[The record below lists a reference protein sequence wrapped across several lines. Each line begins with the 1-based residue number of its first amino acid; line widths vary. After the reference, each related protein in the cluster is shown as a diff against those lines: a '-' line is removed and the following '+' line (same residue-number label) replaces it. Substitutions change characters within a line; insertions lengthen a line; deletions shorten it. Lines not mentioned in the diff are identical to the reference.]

1 MIEGRLA
8 VLTRSGVTL
17 DMALAAAPVLGE
29 AVALLSKPAE
39 FVACRIDAGGRL
51 LDRLDGLVPIEGV
64 FEARVFSERGELR
77 WLAGDGSG
85 RAALLFDDAPQ
96 ELPDRWEPAAAIPY
110 RDRFR
115 RPYLLWGR
123 QVPPATPG
131 WTRLDEARVG
141 PRDIPAGGGPYLRL
155 EAWEYVGERDG
166 NACVLAERLVAIRPY
181 QPGREDT
188 DG

>member
-1 MIEGRLA
+1 VIDGRLA
-8 VLTRSGVTL
+8 VLTRRGVTL
-17 DMALAAAPVLGE
+17 DVALAAAPMLGV

-51 LDRLDGLVPIEGV
+51 LDPLDGPVSIEGV

-77 WLAGDGSG
+77 WLAGDDSG
-85 RAALLFDDAPQ
+85 RAALLLDAPPD
-96 ELPDRWEPAAAIPY
+96 ELPDRWEPAAAVPY
-110 RDRFR
+110 RDRFTR
-115 RPYLLWGR
+115 RYLLWGR
-123 QVPPATPG
+123 QVPSATPG

-141 PRDIPAGGGPYLRL
+141 PRDIPAAGGPYLRL

-181 QPGREDT
+181 QPGREDG